1 MYSVRIDVVV
11 VVATASQACAPG
23 RPLRKSACM
32 TAVCSFS
39 LLLILFLS
47 FLPWDSIRPE
57 LISNSVHIY
66 SSSSVFVVE
75 SEI

>member
-1 MYSVRIDVVV
+1 MCAGASVEKERVYDSCV
-11 VVATASQACAPG
+11 
-23 RPLRKSACM
+23 
-32 TAVCSFS
+32 SFS
-39 LLLILFLS
+39 LLILFLS